1 MQLLGRCGLRADE
14 VPYPS
19 DDDLRWSDDGEVW
32 LFEIRGKDPKGGSP
46 KTRDAWMPEDVVDDI
61 HKYSRGRELD
71 ANDSWVSASKS
82 SVRRWV
88 KEAAEREDAP
98 RWRSVSSH
106 DLRRSWATYTLW
118 SDRLMSGR

>member
-32 LFEIRGKDPKGGSP
+32 LFEIRGRTPKAG
-46 KTRDAWMPEDVVDDI
+46 RRRHAMPGCLRMSSTTST
-61 HKYSRGRELD
+61 KYSRGRELD